1 MKILA
6 ISDIHGSL
14 QPIEAGAKLIREADL
29 IVIAGD
35 ITRGGTAEEARQI
48 LSHISQYNSNIIAVH
63 GNWDRSEVRDLLKEW
78 GYGIHATGR
87 EIDGIGFFGVGG
99 SNPTP
104 INTPSDYSEEELSDF
119 LSRGYETVKHT
130 ERIILISHAPPRGAR
145 DRMFLGMRVGSKSVG
160 EFLSQNRVDLCICGH
175 IHEAHGQEQMHD
187 TLVLNTGSFISGR
200 YAIVDITDSIAI
212 KLERIQKAKL
222 KN

>member
-14 QPIEAGAKLIREADL
+14 QPIEAGAKKFREADL
-29 IVIAGD
+29 IIIGGD
-35 ITRGGTAEEARQI
+35 ITKGGFAEEARQI
-48 LSHISQYNSNIIAVH
+48 LSHINQYNTNIIAVH
-63 GNWDRSEVRDLLKEW
+63 GNWDRGEVRDLLKEW
-78 GYGIHATGR
+78 GYGLHAAGR
-87 EIDGIGFFGVGG
+87 IIDGIGFFGVGG

-104 INTPSDYSEEELSDF
+104 INTPSDYSEEEISEF
-119 LSRGYETVKHT
+119 LYAGYETVKHA
-130 ERIILISHAPPRGAR
+130 EKIVLISHAPPKGAR
-145 DRMFLGMRVGSKSVG
+145 DRMFLGLRVGSKSVA

-187 TLVLNTGSFISGR
+187 TTVLNTGSFISGR
-200 YAIVDITDSIAI
+200 YAIIDITDSITI
-212 KLERIQKAKL
+212 KQERIQKAKL